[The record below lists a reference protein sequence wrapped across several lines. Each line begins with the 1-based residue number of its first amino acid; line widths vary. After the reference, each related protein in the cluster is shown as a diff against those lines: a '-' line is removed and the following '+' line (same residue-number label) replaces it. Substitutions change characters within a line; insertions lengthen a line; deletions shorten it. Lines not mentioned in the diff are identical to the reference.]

1 MSRKSVQRRSAL
13 SFAGADDSIDHY
25 IDSIVQSDPW
35 KHIEKI
41 EKSDAARI
49 QSVLNEFN
57 DRITQEKTCK
67 ADLNIAKKNSK
78 QPTESVVKSSTED
91 LITTNSEGT
100 SSNMH
105 NDILTPKTKD
115 QTRKKT
121 SKKQTPKTVEE
132 TSSQELQHVVDDIK
146 KTSKKKGRKSS
157 EPNVKEIVVNESIK
171 KTNKKD
177 VINNDINLKTSTP
190 KQKLPT
196 TVGETAKDGKSIVR
210 KRKMTDSENKSEK
223 CIKSEGK
230 KQRKRTSKKNTKDI
244 EHCQDEVSK
253 NMPSNE
259 EKIMNME
266 EVKNLECSKENHNAL
281 KSEVKYKNK
290 SNKKIS
296 DKNNHLQ
303 AEESKNISE
312 NKMKCNAVD
321 NQWEINNI
329 CTKLK
334 NKNELPKNVTSNKS
348 SKTLKRNMENTKCQC
363 KKKCTENCGK
373 DKQCLK
379 TNEQLEKRREYKKSK
394 KAAKAMAKL
403 SQEISTVK
411 KKMESIKNDLENSES
426 SDSSDYSDEFRSY
439 SSSYSSYSGSS
450 HSSDYSSTDFTSDD
464 TEYTNDSSDSSTCSE
479 DTNTSESKS
488 SR

>member
-321 NQWEINNI
+321 NQWE
-329 CTKLK
+329 
-334 NKNELPKNVTSNKS
+334 
-348 SKTLKRNMENTKCQC
+348 
-363 KKKCTENCGK
+363 KKCTENCGK

-403 SQEISTVK
+403 SQEISTLFRALLDDKVCIQGRII
-411 KKMESIKNDLENSES
+411 MEE
-426 SDSSDYSDEFRSY
+426 DSANDEFSQ
-439 SSSYSSYSGSS
+439 SSV
-450 HSSDYSSTDFTSDD
+450 TVWQAQ
-464 TEYTNDSSDSSTCSE
+464 
-479 DTNTSESKS
+479 
-488 SR
+488 